1 MEESINIPAILK
13 WLYKL
18 QKEAKINLG
27 RAESRPNVTQSELDS
42 LSEKLSY
49 IDYLIGEMI
58 KKL

>member
-1 MEESINIPAILK
+1 MNEVNIPGLLK
-13 WLYKL
+13 WLYGL

-27 RAESRPNVTQSELDS
+27 RAESRPGVTQVELDT
-42 LSEKLSY
+42 LKDKVSY